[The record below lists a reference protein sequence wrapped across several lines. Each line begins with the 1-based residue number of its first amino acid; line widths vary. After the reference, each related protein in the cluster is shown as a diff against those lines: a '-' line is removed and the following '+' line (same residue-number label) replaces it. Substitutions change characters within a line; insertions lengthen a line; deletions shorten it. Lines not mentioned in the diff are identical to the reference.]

1 MAENKT
7 KQGLLSR
14 LYHGLKP
21 SDQNGVNE
29 LPENGVYD
37 DPSALRDILDDSKDD
52 NAGAETSP
60 LITPF
65 PSLRSEGY
73 VLFDQMALDP
83 TIDSALKMHV
93 ANALSAKTDTGEIL
107 FIQSKGDTDNKIV
120 EDLRN
125 TVGKWLND
133 HGESV
138 AYQTAKYGINYVR
151 PYMEQGK
158 GIVHIRYDHYTHPAF
173 IKQYERAGLPCGF
186 TSKYNRSLERD
197 GVLKLMVPWRYVAF
211 KIPNWGNQ
219 GNNYIEPLRIS
230 PLEFDIDDDDFM
242 NEEPIESQ
250 DYGSSLIRTAHDPWT
265 DLNEATIALTQ
276 SRQNSAKRDRFI
288 TIQTGNKNP
297 ALAAKFYNT
306 IMTQLKR
313 KLHLSSRRSAL
324 RGSLSTIDNHVL
336 PVPADGSGS
345 VNIQTEQ
352 SEVNISAI
360 EDVNFHINRLASAL
374 GADKSLLGFTDD
386 MSGGL
391 GDGGWFTQSMIA
403 AIKANQI
410 RRAIKIGAEKLCELH
425 VLMKWGK
432 VYTEADKPWRL
443 EFNSLNNALERE
455 EATARESRANFAT
468 TVLTVMQMLDP
479 EMNKFDFEKTS
490 NWLFTDVMRV
500 SEDTFKGIVK
510 AIKNTENGDAGEV
523 GNVLDSVMSD
533 IPAESAKEI
542 KSIVYGC
549 IAELMET
556 SSNE

>member
-1 MAENKT
+1 MAATT
-7 KQGLLSR
+7 KKQSLLSR

-21 SDQNGVNE
+21 SDQEGLNE
-29 LPENGVYD
+29 LPENGSYD
-37 DPSALRDILDDSKDD
+37 DPSGLRDILKDD
-52 NAGAETSP
+52 DDNSGAETNT

-65 PSLRSEGY
+65 PSNRAEGY
-73 VLFDQMALDP
+73 VTFDRMALDP

-93 ANALSAKTDTGEIL
+93 ANALSAKTDTGEII
-107 FIQSKGDTDNKIV
+107 FIQSAKDTDDKIV
-120 EDLRN
+120 ADLRN
-125 TVGKWLND
+125 TVGKWLNEYT
-133 HGESV
+133 ESI

-158 GIVHIRYDHYTHPAF
+158 GIVHIRYDHYTHPAY

-186 TSKYNRSLERD
+186 TSKYQRVLERE
-197 GVLKLMVPWRYVAF
+197 GIIKLMVPWRYVAF
-211 KIPNWGNQ
+211 KIPKWGDH
-219 GNNYIEPLRIS
+219 GNNYVEPLRIN
-230 PLEFDIDDDDFM
+230 PLAFDIDDDDFM

-265 DLNEATIALTQ
+265 DLNEATLALNQ
-276 SRQNSAKRDRFI
+276 SRQNAAKRDRFI

-297 ALAAKFYNT
+297 SLAAKYYNT

-324 RGSLSTIDNHVL
+324 RGHISTIDNHVL

-360 EDVNFHINRLASAL
+360 EDVNFHVNRLCSAL

-391 GDGGWFTQSMIA
+391 GEGGWWTQSMIA

-410 RRAIKIGAEKLCELH
+410 RRAVKMGAERLCELH

-432 VYTEADKPWRL
+432 VYTETDKPWRL
-443 EFNSLNNALERE
+443 EFNSLNNVLERE
-455 EATARESRANFAT
+455 EATARDSRAMFAT
-468 TVLTVMQMLDP
+468 SVLTMMQMLDP
-479 EMNKFDFEKTS
+479 EMNKFDFNKTA

-500 SEDTFKGIVK
+500 NEDTFKGLIK
-510 AIKNTENGDAGEV
+510 AVDGGNTNEINE
-523 GNVLDSVMSD
+523 VLDSAISGISD
-533 IPAESAKEI
+533 VSDKNEL
-542 KSIVYGC
+542 KSIIYGC

-556 SSNE
+556 PDE